1 MITDRSD
8 KVHETWRQSS
18 ERFDYF
24 VLAVTGALCAYISQ
38 TLVLRPLA
46 FSPNSSE
53 FLALV
58 LLCASVVAGFRRI
71 EAAVTVYRTN
81 HLYLRALE
89 EHGSLTSKR
98 AGGILM
104 NESTGEVI
112 PPNLVTA
119 RIAALGEAAPEL
131 RELGEKQS
139 RAAGRWY
146 LIRNYLLAA
155 GFFTLLAAKV
165 WSAYV

>member
-89 EHGSLTSKR
+89 EQRGLAGMLFGSNHDPSKAITFAVKR
-98 AGGILM
+98 GTFVEDEYFRVCIAVM
-104 NESTGEVI
+104 NEM
-112 PPNLVTA
+112 PYL
-119 RIAALGEAAPEL
+119 PEQP
-131 RELGEKQS
+131 GK
-139 RAAGRWY
+139 
-146 LIRNYLLAA
+146 
-155 GFFTLLAAKV
+155 K
-165 WSAYV
+165 